1 MTQRDKAE
9 KKTADRHGGD
19 WGCSKWHHGDGT
31 VKAQRKAH
39 QAEAKKAKRA
49 RRRLDKA
56 IIEEAAGEDD
66 GEET

>member
-1 MTQRDKAE
+1 MTQRDRAEVKANN
-9 KKTADRHGGD
+9 RHGGD

-39 QAEAKKAKRA
+39 QAEAKKAKRS

-56 IIEEAAGEDD
+56 IIEEEQAWDC
-66 GEET
+66 